1 MLHGFK
7 NLLGTRHGGVFHFRR
22 VTSTEAIDPL
32 VTRCTL
38 CTLMKREERDSEST
52 DLFDRAVASAETP
65 LAARMRP
72 RTLEEFIGQEH
83 IIGPGKLLRRAIEN
97 DELISAI
104 FWGPPGCGK
113 SSLAAIIAGTT
124 KSAFE
129 NFSAVT
135 SGVADI
141 RRIIEKA
148 KERRKLYG
156 RKTILFV
163 DEIHRFNKAQQDA
176 FLPHVENG
184 TIILIGATT
193 ENPYF
198 EVNSPLISRSR
209 IFRFEQLTAQQIEQI
224 IRNALEDKERGLGN
238 WNVVIEDD
246 AMRHLVDIAN
256 GDARGALNA
265 LELASLTV
273 PPDSDGRRVVTLE
286 IAEQA
291 IQQRALQYDKDGD
304 NHYDVISAF
313 IKSMRGSDPDAALY
327 WLARMIYAGED
338 PRFIA
343 RRLVIQAAEDVGNA
357 DPMALV
363 VATAAAHAVEYVG
376 MPEAQIPLAQATIY
390 LACAPKS
397 NAAYKGI
404 SRALKDVAE
413 KETKPVPIHLRDA
426 NYRGASRLGHGKG
439 YKYPHDF
446 PDGWVEQ
453 QYMPDGIKSE
463 PYYEPTDRGH
473 EAEFK
478 LRLERLRQGRK
489 EPRDSEK
496 QGKESS
502 DE

>member
-1 MLHGFK
+1 MCP
-7 NLLGTRHGGVFHFRR
+7 
-22 VTSTEAIDPL
+22 A
-32 VTRCTL
+32 
-38 CTLMKREERDSEST
+38 DSKSQST
-52 DLFDRAVASAETP
+52 DLFDQSANASGEMP

-72 RTLEEFIGQEH
+72 RTLDEFIGQEH
-83 IIGPGKLLRRAIEN
+83 IVGPGKLLRRAIEA
-97 DELISAI
+97 DELRSAI
-104 FWGPPGCGK
+104 FWGPPGSGK
-113 SSLAAIIAGTT
+113 SSLAAIIAGTS
-124 KSAFE
+124 KSSFD

-148 KERRKLYG
+148 KERTKLYG

-184 TIILIGATT
+184 TIVLIGATT

-209 IFRFEQLTAQQIEQI
+209 IFRFEQLSGEQMEKI
-224 IRNALEDKERGLGN
+224 MRQALADDERGLGT
-238 WNVVIEDD
+238 WKIVIDQD
-246 AMRHLVDIAN
+246 AVEHLVNIAN
-256 GDARGALNA
+256 GDARVALNA
-265 LELASLTV
+265 LELAALTV
-273 PPDSDGRRVVTLE
+273 PPDKKGKRKVTLQ
-286 IAEQA
+286 IAEEA
-291 IQQRALQYDKDGD
+291 IQQRALSYDKDGD

-343 RRLVIQAAEDVGNA
+343 RRIVIQAAEDIGNA
-357 DPMALV
+357 DPLALV

-397 NAAYKGI
+397 NASYKGI
-404 SRALKDVAE
+404 NRAMKDVAE
-413 KETKPVPIHLRDA
+413 KRAQPVPIHLRDT
-426 NYRGASRLGHGKG
+426 NYRGARVLGHGKG

-446 PDGWVEQ
+446 PGHWVEQ
-453 QYMPDGIKSE
+453 QYMPEGIKTE
-463 PYYEPTDRGH
+463 PYYEPSENGR
-473 EAEFK
+473 EAKIKERMAD
-478 LRLERLRQGRK
+478 LQRLR
-489 EPRDSEK
+489 
-496 QGKESS
+496 ESDRS
-502 DE
+502 DRSDKSD